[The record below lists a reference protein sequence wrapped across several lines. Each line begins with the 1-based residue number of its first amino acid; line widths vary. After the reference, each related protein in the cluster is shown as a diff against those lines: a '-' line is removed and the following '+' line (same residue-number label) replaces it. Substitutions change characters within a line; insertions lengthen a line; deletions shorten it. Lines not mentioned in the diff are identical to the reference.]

1 MVKEIPRPELQQNQ
15 KSTSPDGTGC
25 KALEVIFFK
34 ELKNMSEF
42 VDKRFTPL
50 GRIWEL
56 ISNIDIE
63 ILKKKIEL
71 FSSGKMKHCTE
82 KEKTQL

>member
-1 MVKEIPRPELQQNQ
+1 MMVKEIPRPELQQNQ

-50 GRIWEL
+50 GRI
-56 ISNIDIE
+56 
-63 ILKKKIEL
+63 
-71 FSSGKMKHCTE
+71 
-82 KEKTQL
+82 